1 MLELVDLTA
10 SHPTPSGSDQ
20 LVFRGVDLTIRRGEI
35 LSLLGPSGCGKS
47 TLLRIIAGLAPAAS
61 GHIHVDAASGRPRI
75 GIVFQDPHLL
85 PWLDVAGNVALGL
98 GYRTNRTDDPDR
110 VIRAL
115 ERLGI
120 AHLATAR
127 VHRLSGGQAQRVA
140 LARTIVT
147 EPDLLLLDEPFAAL
161 DPGLRRDLQAW
172 VRGLRDERDTTMIF
186 VTHDLDEALAVG
198 DRLAVLRSDGDGLA
212 GCWARGDLDRAA
224 LLRAF
229 EPAVLEEVPA

>member
-10 SHPTPSGSDQ
+10 SHPHPTGPDRI
-20 LVFRGVDLTIRRGEI
+20 VFRGVDITVGRGEI
-35 LSLLGPSGCGKS
+35 LALLGPSGCGKS
-47 TLLRIIAGLAPAAS
+47 TLLRIIAGLAPSTA
-61 GHIHVDAASGRPRI
+61 GRVRFGSDEPVRV

-98 GYRTNRTDDPDR
+98 RYRTNRTDDPDR
-110 VIRAL
+110 VTRAL
-115 ERLGI
+115 ERLDI
-120 AHLATAR
+120 AHLAAER

-161 DPGLRRDLQAW
+161 DPGLRRDLQDW
-172 VRGLRDERDTTMIF
+172 VRGLRDARGTTIVF
-186 VTHDLDEALAVG
+186 VTHDLDEALTVG
-198 DRLAVLRSDGDGLA
+198 DHLAVLRADGDGLA
-212 GCWARGDLDRAA
+212 GHWARDELDRGA

-229 EPAVLEEVPA
+229 EPAPAVEELTA